1 MKTFSAKNALY
12 DLFSIAPQL
21 KNVPQER
28 PEFEPLIKFILS
40 KDFYYDE
47 DIPYPR
53 LLEVQNKLGIKSHT
67 LRKLIKDLY
76 EYILD
81 QEEPQLNFKKT
92 KVIFHLSYLDRR
104 FQFSVGN
111 LPVIP
116 RVGESFEISFTKG
129 KMDCRQFYVDHI
141 YHSLELDTQKI
152 FIALKNGKFNSYF
165 KFRRDKADTLKEL
178 HLKDWFIDD
187 WSFEQ
192 KLQKGEL
199 KP

>member
-1 MKTFSAKNALY
+1 MEKFSAKNALY

-21 KNVPQER
+21 RNVPQER
-28 PEFEPLIKFILS
+28 PEFEPLIKFILL

-47 DIPYPR
+47 DIPYPS
-53 LLEVQNKLGIKSHT
+53 LLEVQNKLGIKTHT

-81 QEEPQLNFKKT
+81 QEEPYLNFKKT
-92 KVIFHLSYLDRR
+92 KVTFHLSYLDRR
-104 FQFSVGN
+104 FQFPVKH

-116 RVGESFEISFTKG
+116 RVGESFEISFANG
-129 KMDCRQFYVDHI
+129 KMDWKQYYVDHI
-141 YHSLELDTQKI
+141 YHSLELDTQRI
-152 FIALKNGKFNSYF
+152 FIVLKNGKFNSYL

-178 HLKDWFIDD
+178 HFKDWFIDD